1 MTNKRIPVLYRN
13 FILQFEASKVINMG
27 EKNKINLRCQLS
39 AISLAGLAGLAGRED
54 LHDFP
59 DLQDLQDLHD
69 LHDKTSMSFG
79 KFVLFLQY
87 IAPDMIR
94 LIALIISIVLQI
106 IAASIALRF
115 MKLTKYRLS
124 WILLSIAFV
133 FMALRKIFQLF
144 EFFRGTP
151 SYTWQMIDYWLDVI
165 ISFMIITGVVLIRE
179 LFYSIKRADI
189 DRMKSEKRVISAIIN
204 TEENER
210 KRFAKDLHDGLGPLM
225 STVKMS
231 LSALGGRITDPT
243 DTVILN
249 NTNHLI
255 NEAINTLK
263 DVSNNLSPHILSNFG
278 VSSALSAFIAKIN
291 QTRAIEIDF
300 KSNMQNSRIDP
311 EKEVVMY
318 RAACELINNSIRHS
332 GASKIEIELNRLEKF
347 ITLQFSD
354 NGRGFDTASLGNEDN
369 EKGMGLSNIE
379 TRVKSVDGVFILESN
394 PGKGTSAL
402 IKMIE

>member
-1 MTNKRIPVLYRN
+1 MV
-13 FILQFEASKVINMG
+13 
-27 EKNKINLRCQLS
+27 
-39 AISLAGLAGLAGRED
+39 
-54 LHDFP
+54 
-59 DLQDLQDLHD
+59 
-69 LHDKTSMSFG
+69 
-79 KFVLFLQY
+79 
-87 IAPDMIR
+87 R

-124 WILLSIAFV
+124 WILLSISFV
-133 FMALRKIFQLF
+133 FMAIRKIMQLF
-144 EFFRGTP
+144 EYFRGTP
-151 SYTWQMIDYWLDVI
+151 SYTWQMIDDWLDVL

-179 LFYSIKRADI
+179 LFYSLKRADI
-189 DRMKSEKRVISAIIN
+189 DRMKTEKRVISAIIN

-231 LSALGGRITDPT
+231 LSALGEKIKDPT

-263 DVSNNLSPHILSNFG
+263 DISNNLSPHVLSNFG
-278 VSSALSAFIAKIN
+278 LSSALSAFIAKIN
-291 QTRAIEIDF
+291 QTRAIEVEF
-300 KSNMQNSRIDP
+300 KSNMENTRLES

-318 RAACELINNSIRHS
+318 RAACELINNSILHS
-332 GASKIEIELNRLEKF
+332 GASRIEIELNKHEKF
-347 ITLQFSD
+347 ITLQFYD
-354 NGRGFDTASLGNEDN
+354 NGRGFDTASLENE
-369 EKGMGLSNIE
+369 ESKGMGLSNIE

-402 IKMIE
+402 IKIIE